1 MPQKFKVVDHD
12 NDNEKTFSSRSQA
25 EEKADIMRNDFH
37 ADVSVEPVKEQEA
50 DTGGTQ
56 VEEQE
61 TREQPTQP
69 VQEDVTEQLP
79 DEGPSVD
86 EDPLVWMPDEFTD
99 TVDGTVSINRKG
111 YEVIAHH
118 YDIQCD
124 TDMVVSPLESDY
136 EVVIHKA
143 VATDSDG
150 DTYSA
155 YGEAH
160 TSDVDTDVMVR
171 MSCTRAYKRAVSR
184 ASGVGMVAVE
194 ELQGS
199 L

>member
-12 NDNEKTFSSRSQA
+12 NDNEKTFGSRSQA
-25 EEKADIMRNDFH
+25 EEKAEIMRTDFN
-37 ADVSVEPVKEQEA
+37 ANVSVEPEGKQA
-50 DTGGTQ
+50 TDGGPE
-56 VEEQE
+56 V
-61 TREQPTQP
+61 
-69 VQEDVTEQLP
+69 VEDVADQLP
-79 DEGPSVD
+79 EDGPSVD

-124 TDMVVSPLESDY
+124 TDMVVSPLDSEY
-136 EVVIHKA
+136 EVVIHKG

-150 DTYSA
+150 DTYTA

-160 TSDVDTDVMVR
+160 SSDVDREVMVR
-171 MSCTRAYKRAVSR
+171 MSDTRAYKRAVSR

-194 ELQGS
+194 ELQS
-199 L
+199 EL

>member
-1 MPQKFKVVDHD
+1 MPQKFKVIDHD
-12 NDNEKTFSSRSQA
+12 NDNDKTFSSRSQA
-25 EEKADIMRNDFH
+25 EEKAQIMREDFH
-37 ADVSVEPVKEQEA
+37 VDVSVKPVKEQAQA
-50 DTGGTQ
+50 DDAH
-56 VEEQE
+56 VEEKDEPQQE
-61 TREQPTQP
+61 PSNT
-69 VQEDVTEQLP
+69 VQSNPTEQLP

-118 YDIQCD
+118 YDIQCE
-124 TDMVVSPLESDY
+124 TDMVVSPLESEY

-143 VATDSDG
+143 VATDTDG
-150 DTYSA
+150 DTYTA

-171 MSCTRAYKRAVSR
+171 MSCTRAYKRAISR